1 MRKPAFCI
9 FCGLCILTSFSLLT
23 VNVRGVSN
31 KHCLLPFFIFICF
44 ILLQRKFICYQETV
58 LGITSLSALGS
69 VGAVLEIILILYPF
83 EISECFFIAG
93 RLMS

>member
-31 KHCLLPFFIFICF
+31 KHCLLPFFIMFVQNANLRRQ
-44 ILLQRKFICYQETV
+44 LLLGKEAPMQEAQLRNQQLTEQLEV
-58 LGITSLSALGS
+58 MEKVVAQKAQATSAVRFALK
-69 VGAVLEIILILYPF
+69 
-83 EISECFFIAG
+83 
-93 RLMS
+93 